1 MVRAS
6 SGSPSSG
13 IERDPRLPY
22 PAWDHLTQAHAGKES
37 RSIKALSSNDLPD
50 SLGND
55 DPCLNIPEGH
65 DEAQFKLHNDGDRLP
80 EGVGSAPVACQ
91 NTGGPVAQWLEQAT
105 HNRSVGSSILPRPTC
120 SEGCFGDP
128 RSLSATG
135 LSKKCPT
142 RAAGVVVRCR
152 GRHPTLMRQP
162 GRVQCRSARRPRV

>member
-13 IERDPRLPY
+13 IDRGPRLPG
-22 PAWDHLTQAHAGKES
+22 PAWDHLTSAHAGKES
-37 RSIKALSSNDLPD
+37 RSIKAPSGNDLPD
-50 SLGND
+50 YLGND

-105 HNRSVGSSILPRPTC
+105 HNRSVGSSILKPNKILII
-120 SEGCFGDP
+120 CFNAHGSQDP
-128 RSLSATG
+128 SAIE
-135 LSKKCPT
+135 
-142 RAAGVVVRCR
+142 
-152 GRHPTLMRQP
+152 
-162 GRVQCRSARRPRV
+162 